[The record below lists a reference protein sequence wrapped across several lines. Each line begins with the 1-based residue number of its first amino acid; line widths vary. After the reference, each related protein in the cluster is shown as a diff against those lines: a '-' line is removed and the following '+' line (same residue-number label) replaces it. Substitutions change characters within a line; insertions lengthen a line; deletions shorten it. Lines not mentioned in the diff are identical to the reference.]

1 MGVARLVASFMGASA
16 ALLIATLVICSYA
29 APSTTVVLQ
38 GAGATFPEPQLL
50 LWIRMFMET
59 HPTVVIS
66 YRGVGSGAGQSMF
79 FAHTIDFCGSDPPLT
94 HEQWAKHR
102 GEVMQIPYL
111 LGAVVVIYN
120 VPGLHGRLN
129 LSGRVLALIYSG
141 KILYWDDPRIQK
153 LNPGAKLPH
162 RRIVVVYRA
171 DASGTQY
178 IFTLFLHKAAPD
190 VWPWSLVSKAPKY
203 PVMGSGRAVGGEG
216 NPGVA
221 QIVTSTP
228 YSIGFVEWG
237 YALEKHLRVA
247 AIENACGRFVLP
259 SVESI
264 EAAAREAVKHLP
276 KDPRDDF
283 STDLQLIVYSHS
295 CSAYPIASWTHLVLW
310 TRYPEPKARALAS
323 FLTWIAIDGYR
334 HLVPGYAP
342 MPLEGRE
349 LLLKAVRI
357 LEGESHG

>member
-1 MGVARLVASFMGASA
+1 MGIARLLAATMLTSL
-16 ALLIATLVICSYA
+16 ALLVATLWLCSYA
-29 APSTTVVLQ
+29 SPSSTVVIQ
-38 GAGATFPEPQLL
+38 GGGATFPEPQLM
-50 LWIRMFMET
+50 LWIRMFMES
-59 HPTVVIS
+59 HPSVVIS

-79 FAHTIDFCGSDPPLT
+79 FEHTIDFCGSDPPLT
-94 HEQWAKHR
+94 HAQWERVR
-102 GEVMQIPYL
+102 GKVMQIPYL

-120 VPGLHGRLN
+120 IPGFHGVLN

-141 KILYWDDPRIQK
+141 KIVYWDDPRIQK
-153 LNPGAKLPH
+153 LNPGARLPH
-162 RRIVVVYRA
+162 RKIVVVYRA

-178 IFTLFLHKAAPD
+178 IFTLFLHKSAPD
-190 VWPWSLVSKAPKY
+190 VWPLSLVSKAPKY

-221 QIVTSTP
+221 QVVTSTP

-247 AIENACGRFVLP
+247 AIENACGKFVTP

-264 EAAAREAVKHLP
+264 EAAARSAVRGLP

-283 STDLQLIVYSHS
+283 SRDLQLIVYSNS
-295 CSAYPIASWTHLVLW
+295 CSAYPIASWTHLILW
-310 TRYPEPKARALAS
+310 TSYPRAKARALAQ
-323 FLTWIAIDGYR
+323 FLTWIAVEGYR
-334 HLVPGYAP
+334 HVAPGYAP
-342 MPLEGRE
+342 MPPEGRE

-357 LEGESHG
+357 LEGEGGG